1 MTTNADQANKITF
14 IGLGNMG
21 GPMAKNLLKAGFDV
35 TVFDLSDEAQE
46 LLQQV
51 GAKTSESPRQAAA
64 DASVVITMLPA
75 GKHVKSVY
83 LGEGADDEQKEGSTE
98 ASSSRLHYPDG
109 LLAALSPG
117 TLVID
122 SSTIAAA
129 DARKV
134 AAVADHYGLAFLD
147 APVSG
152 GTAGA
157 AAGTL
162 TFIAGGKKAVFE
174 RAQPVLKAMG
184 KNIFHAGDHGAG
196 QVAKICNNML
206 LGILMSGT
214 AEALNLGVKN
224 GLDAAVLSDIMLQSS
239 GRNWTLEVY
248 NPYPNVMDNVPA
260 SNGYTGGFMSAHMHK
275 DLHLALQTA
284 SDTGVEVPMGR
295 QATQLYDAHVKD
307 HAEQD
312 FSSIMAS
319 YEPAVLSSFDS
330 AVSET
335 AK

>member
-1 MTTNADQANKITF
+1 MSSTSSAKDTRIAF

-21 GPMAKNLLKAGFDV
+21 APMAMNLLKKGYEV
-35 TVFDLSDEAQE
+35 SVYDLSEAAKASLKQA
-46 LLQQV
+46 
-51 GAKTSESPRQAAA
+51 GADSADSPKQAVKNAQ
-64 DASVVITMLPA
+64 VVITMLPA

-83 LGEGADDEQKEGSTE
+83 LGELGEGEVNAEGES
-98 ASSSRLHYPDG
+98 G
-109 LLAALSPG
+109 LFAELAPG

-122 SSTIAAA
+122 SSTIAAV
-129 DARKV
+129 DAREV
-134 AAVADHYGLAFLD
+134 AAAASKHQLAFLD

-162 TFIAGGKKAVFE
+162 TFIVGGDKATFE
-174 RAQPVLKAMG
+174 RAQPILAAMG
-184 KNIFHAGDHGAG
+184 KNIFHAGAHGAG

-214 AEALNLGVKN
+214 AETLNLGIKN
-224 GLDAAVLSDIMLQSS
+224 GLDPKVLSDIMLQSS

-248 NPYPNVMDNVPA
+248 NPYPEVMDNVPA
-260 SNGYTGGFMSAHMHK
+260 SRGYQGGFMTAHMHK

-284 SDTGVEVPMGR
+284 AETGVEVPMGA
-295 QATQLYDAHVKD
+295 QATALYDEHIEA

-312 FSSIMAS
+312 FSSLMAR
-319 YEPAVLSSFDS
+319 YQPEVLG
-330 AVSET
+330 
-335 AK
+335 K